1 MRIRKSW
8 AMPSGDTFSIK
19 PIKELFERYSIMG
32 GVIVDPFAKDCKL
45 GTIRNDLNPNCD
57 TEYHMDALEFL
68 KMLPSNSA
76 DMVIYDP
83 PYSTTQ
89 AACMY
94 HKYGI
99 EKLEV
104 KVSNHK
110 YWSLCKE
117 NVARIL
123 KDGGICIFCGWNTN
137 AIGKCNGAVQEEILI
152 VAHGGGHNDTL
163 VTVERIKK

>member
-1 MRIRKSW
+1 MRIKKSW

-19 PIKELFERYSIMG
+19 PIKELFERYRIMG
-32 GVIVDPFAKDCKL
+32 GVIVDPFAKDSKL

-68 KMLPSNSA
+68 KMLPSDSA
-76 DMVIYDP
+76 DMVIFDP
-83 PYSTTQ
+83 PYSIKQ
-89 AACMY
+89 CVELY
-94 HKYGI
+94 KGYGKK
-99 EKLEV
+99 KLETAIT
-104 KVSNHK
+104 NIK

-123 KDGGICIFCGWNTN
+123 KNGGISIFCGWNTN
-137 AIGKCNGAVQEEILI
+137 AIGKCNGAIQEEILL
-152 VAHGGGHNDTL
+152 VSHGGMHNDTL